1 MEANIK
7 CDFSTTTPCQVA
19 EVEVHE
25 VAKPSSRRAGRW
37 WRGGGSGDVG
47 VGIWLLGNS
56 PSLLWAAS
64 LKNHFFSLNTKESSK
79 SRD

>member
-37 WRGGGSGDVG
+37 WRGGGSGGVG

-56 PSLLWAAS
+56 PSLLGS
-64 LKNHFFSLNTKESSK
+64 IIEEPLLQPQHQGIK
-79 SRD
+79 